1 MKRKYLLLTLVTIV
15 LTFIINQINAATIFS
30 GEDEYIIAMEKPP
43 VPADGIQSIYQKLS
57 YPKMAISAK
66 VEGKVYILVLVN
78 EKGDVDDAK
87 IVKGI
92 GAGCDEEAVK
102 AIKKTKFLPGIHNGQ
117 PTKSKLS
124 LAVQFKLS

>member
-1 MKRKYLLLTLVTIV
+1 MKRKFLILALMIC
-15 LTFIINQINAATIFS
+15 TFTFNQINASALFS
-30 GEDEYIIAMEKPP
+30 GEDEYILAMEKPAAP
-43 VPADGIQSIYQKLS
+43 VDGLQGIYQKIT
-57 YPKMAISAK
+57 YPKIAISSK
-66 VEGKVYILVLVN
+66 VEGKVYVLVLVN

-102 AIKKTKFLPGIHNGQ
+102 AIKKTKFSPGIHNGQ

>member
-1 MKRKYLLLTLVTIV
+1 
-15 LTFIINQINAATIFS
+15 
-30 GEDEYIIAMEKPP
+30 MEKPP
-43 VPADGIQSIYQKLS
+43 APTDGIQGIHQKIT
-57 YPKMAISAK
+57 YPKTAISSK
-66 VEGKVYILVLVN
+66 VEGKVYILVFVN

-87 IVKGI
+87 VVKGI

>member
-1 MKRKYLLLTLVTIV
+1 MKRKYLLLALVGIV
-15 LTFIINQINAATIFS
+15 FSFNQINAANIFP
-30 GEDEYIIAMEKPP
+30 GEEEYIIAMEKPP
-43 VPADGIQSIYQKLS
+43 VPEDGIQGIHKKIT
-57 YPKMAISAK
+57 YPKLAVSAK
-66 VEGKVYILVLVN
+66 VEGKVYVLVLVN

-102 AIKKTKFLPGIHNGQ
+102 AIKKTKFSPGIHNGQ